1 MINGLLDISK
11 DIPPELATFIISS
24 LPISELRGGLP
35 AALEVFHLPL
45 WRAFL
50 FSVLGN
56 FFPVIFILLFLE
68 KVSNFLR
75 KWKVWDKFFNRL
87 FDRTC
92 RRFEGKYAAWG
103 SLALVIF
110 VGIPL
115 PMTGAWTGALAA
127 FLFCIP
133 KFRASLL
140 IFLGIIL
147 AGTIVTLADLGLVSV
162 FKIFL

>member
-1 MINGLLDISK
+1 MNWLLELFK
-11 DIPPELATFIISS
+11 NFPPELATFLVSIV
-24 LPISELRGGLP
+24 PIGELRAGLP
-35 AALEVFHLPL
+35 LALEVFHLPL
-45 WRAFL
+45 WKAFL
-50 FSVLGN
+50 FSVAGN

-75 KWKVWDKFFNRL
+75 RWKKWDRFFNWL
-87 FDRTC
+87 FNRT
-92 RRFEGKYAAWG
+92 RNRFNGKYVTLG

-133 KFRASLL
+133 KFRASIL
-140 IFLGIIL
+140 ILLGIVL
-147 AGTIVTLADLGLVSV
+147 AGIIVTLADLGIVSV
-162 FKIFL
+162 FRVFL